1 MLYLQ
6 ASESIEILDEFKG
19 EKGRFLKTFAFNT
32 QRNNNGWRVTWDSIK
47 RNISDFKDKP
57 GIEFV
62 KCDGTVC
69 DLDHTE
75 GATYEQSLQI
85 QEDFRST
92 NIIDY
97 TLDEN
102 TETAFFIHKLEDG
115 HDDFWENVQQRIIKA
130 VSPSIWPIPGKFAV
144 NGTNEKGLPIIDVFD
159 WLALHDAFLTK
170 NPAYGDVATITSTC
184 EGENCHMKLLSAKE
198 LAAADDS
205 LAPLQEVSLM
215 VKHKDKLHFVGVT
228 KDVADRINSRMKAGD
243 VMSESLLKAV
253 TNQQNENSYSLDSN
267 TSFSSCSCSANSDM
281 TLNPEEIKKLQES
294 AKASDEKVKELE
306 SKLKASE
313 DVKKENTDLK
323 AKLKA
328 ADEEKGD
335 GEDDDDKDVKEVKA
349 TNEFLDKENKDLK
362 AKISAPLIAKIL
374 KAREDRGMPAE
385 KLTALKTSLNAKSI
399 SDLEEKS
406 NEDEFMMMTNLTASD
421 HAPSGQHFE
430 FGSEGNPGS
439 LSAKSLESTFNEE
452 DK

>member
-47 RNISDFKDKP
+47 RNIGDFKDKP

-62 KCDGTVC
+62 KCEDSVC
-69 DLDHTE
+69 DLYHTE

-92 NIIDY
+92 NIIDF

-115 HDDFWENVQQRIIKA
+115 HDDFWEKVQQRIIKA

-144 NGTNEKGLPIIDVFD
+144 NGINEKGLPIIDAFD
-159 WLALHDAFLTK
+159 WLALHVAFLTK

-184 EGENCHMKLLSAKE
+184 EGENCHMKLLSAKQIS
-198 LAAADDS
+198 ATDDDS

-215 VKHKDKLHFVGVT
+215 VRHKDNMQFVGVT
-228 KDVADRINSRMKAGD
+228 QKVADSIYAKIKSGETFNEKLLTATIKE
-243 VMSESLLKAV
+243 SENNTSD
-253 TNQQNENSYSLDSN
+253 SDSN

-281 TLNPEEIKKLQES
+281 TLNPEEIKKLEE
-294 AKASDEKVKELE
+294 AKNASDEKVKDLE
-306 SKLKASE
+306 AKLKASE
-313 DVKKENTDLK
+313 GLQKDNDDLK

-328 ADEEKGD
+328 ADEDKKEGD
-335 GEDDDDKDVKEVKA
+335 SDDAVKDVKA

-374 KAREDRGMPAE
+374 KAREERGMPSE